1 MSLTSRHLLT
11 AAVNYFDGVIG
22 KQKKVV
28 ELELFEK
35 KLYYA
40 IFKINMIDG
49 RSLNV
54 YVADVYALTAADILE
69 IKSKFENVNCVVVV
83 SNWNHYTTEAVRVG
97 ESMGI
102 KVYTLK
108 EFMKAINYI

>member
-54 YVADVYALTAADILE
+54 YVDR
-69 IKSKFENVNCVVVV
+69 KSVV
-83 SNWNHYTTEAVRVG
+83 
-97 ESMGI
+97 
-102 KVYTLK
+102 
-108 EFMKAINYI
+108 